1 MTPHPLPGH
10 HGRHGR
16 SPFRILATLAVLAG
30 LGVGPARAAAAEGPG
45 TSDVLLAR
53 SALAALDA
61 DPQLRH
67 VNLVVSVVDR
77 VAVIGGP
84 VPTADTG
91 KRAAWVVQ
99 RVQGIAEVKNRC
111 FVQAG
116 PDPLIRAVAERV
128 GTNRPLYP
136 DLPPIVG
143 SAKASGPVPPPAA
156 GFDVPPAPVEEPR
169 VSLRPATPPV
179 DGVLLPP
186 VASVAAPALPPPAR
200 PAVLTNSPA
209 APTTAVVAAR
219 PNDVLTAA
227 TAVRNT
233 NTKFA
238 ALTVEMRD
246 GTLVIGG
253 TAARAADA
261 WEFAQALRR
270 VPGVARVAVGQVE
283 VR

>member
-16 SPFRILATLAVLAG
+16 SPLRLL
-30 LGVGPARAAAAEGPG
+30 AAAALAAVLWGLAPAAAGEAPG

-61 DPQLRH
+61 DPQLRD

-91 KRAAWVVQ
+91 RRAAWVVQ

-116 PDPLIRAVAERV
+116 PDPLIRAVADRV
-128 GTNRPLYP
+128 GASRPPLIP
-136 DLPPIVG
+136 ELPPIVG
-143 SAKASGPVPPPAA
+143 GPRTGGAVPPPAA
-156 GFDVPPAPVEEPR
+156 GWEPPAPAAVEPPR
-169 VSLRPATPPV
+169 VSLRPSPPPA
-179 DGVLLPP
+179 DSVLLPP
-186 VASVAAPALPPPAR
+186 VASVAPALPPPPRAG
-200 PAVLTNSPA
+200 VLTTGPA
-209 APTTAVVAAR
+209 APTGAVVAAR
-219 PNDVLTAA
+219 PGDVLTAA
-227 TAVRNT
+227 AAARTASPR
-233 NTKFA
+233 FA
-238 ALTVEMRD
+238 ALTVELRD

-253 TAARAADA
+253 SAARAADA
-261 WEFAQALRR
+261 WEFAQTLRQL
-270 VPGVARVAVGQVE
+270 PGVARVAVGQIE